1 MAKGTI
7 YKTNGTTEEVE
18 INTLED
24 MQKAVGGLIEPFYR
38 ENMVEGF
45 DYYANEEGLLIG
57 LPVNPW
63 FDEIVGNVIKVES
76 EMEEEEEY

>member
-7 YKTNGTTEEVE
+7 YKTDGTTQEVE

-24 MQKAVGGLIEPFYR
+24 MQKAVGGYIEIFFR
-38 ENMVEGF
+38 DNMEQGF

-57 LPVNPW
+57 LPVNP
-63 FDEIVGNVIKVES
+63 FFTEIVGDVLKVPYEAD
-76 EMEEEEEY
+76 EEIE